1 MSAVWREKRK
11 EEIPGL
17 AVFFFAAVMR
27 RRREEEKF
35 FGTISFCWGAGT
47 TNGPTIPKWN

>member
-17 AVFFFAAVMR
+17 AVLFAAVMR

-35 FGTISFCWGAGT
+35 FSVLFLFVGVRE
-47 TNGPTIPKWN
+47 PPMV